1 MDGDDHTI
9 NTFPDRYIRGDY
21 IVHYAPEEGCPAVPV
36 LGGIRKV
43 KKLEESPETEILM
56 PF

>member
-9 NTFPDRYIRGDY
+9 NTFPDRYRRGDF
-21 IVHYAPEEGCPAVPV
+21 IIHYAPEEGCPAAPV
-36 LGGIRKV
+36 LKGLSKV
-43 KKLEESPETEILM
+43 KMLEEFPDAEISM

>member
-1 MDGDDHTI
+1 LDGDDHTI

-21 IVHYAPEEGCPAVPV
+21 IVHYAPEEGCPADPV
-36 LGGIRKV
+36 LSGLSKV
-43 KKLEESPETEILM
+43 IMMEESPDYELVL

>member
-9 NTFPDRYIRGDY
+9 NTFPDRYIRGDF
-21 IVHYAPEEGCPAVPV
+21 IVHYAPEEGCPANPV
-36 LGGIRKV
+36 LKGLSKV
-43 KKLEESPETEILM
+43 KVLEEFPDTKISI